1 VRHSSELIEFLGC
14 HEDSFLVDSQFRV
27 RFLPFACHAKEKK
40 QMNKQQQQQ
49 RASTIY

>member
-40 QMNKQQQQQ
+40 TNEQTTTTAT
-49 RASTIY
+49 R